1 MEQMEKSTSRFGS
14 WIKNSASVR
23 MIVVGVLTIIL
34 LIPLSFIEDL
44 IFERQANQESVVKE
58 INDKWGTEVLLYGP
72 ILKVPYKTYTKVYK
86 ENSETKE
93 KYIERTAK
101 INYLYLFPEQ
111 LDAKADLLPEVR
123 YRGIYNS
130 VVYKGTMGLKGR
142 FTKPDFALLD
152 INEADVVWS
161 KSKIIVQTS
170 NLKGI
175 NNKVNIVMNNN
186 TYSFLPKYSNTPKQN
201 TYMYAENKNVDM
213 HSLESTYIKTS
224 DLPDSASISFN
235 IDLSF
240 NGSKQLRIIPIG
252 EETTMNVKSNWNS
265 PKFIGSYIP
274 FNSDK
279 VSDSGFDANWKVLN
293 INRGFAQSFINELPD
308 LQEFAFGVNLI
319 IPIDQYQQS
328 MRTAKYGY
336 LVIALTFLV
345 FFLFQNISK
354 VDIHPFQYLMIGVAL
369 TLFYTLL
376 LSISEHSNFLVAYLV
391 AGFSVILLISL
402 YSKSILKKIK
412 FTLFIAASLTAL
424 YSFIYV
430 IIQLENYALL
440 VGSIGLFLILAA
452 VMYASRKIDWGN

>member
-1 MEQMEKSTSRFGS
+1 MEHMEKSTSKFGS

-23 MIVVGVLTIIL
+23 MLVVGVLTLIL
-34 LIPLSFIEDL
+34 LIPLSFIESL
-44 IFERQANQESVVKE
+44 INERQANQENVVKE
-58 INDKWGTEVLLYGP
+58 INEKWGAEVLLYGP

-86 ENSETKE
+86 ENAETKE
-93 KYIERTAK
+93 KYIEKRYK
-101 INYLYLFPEQ
+101 INYLYLFPKQ
-111 LDAKADLLPEVR
+111 LDTKANLAPELR
-123 YRGIYNS
+123 HRGIYNS
-130 VVYKGTMGLKGR
+130 VVYKGTMALKGK
-142 FTKPDFALLD
+142 FVKPDFALLD
-152 INEADVVWS
+152 IIEADVDWA

-186 TYSFLPKYSNTPKQN
+186 TYSFLPKYSNTQTNN
-201 TYMYAENKNVDM
+201 TYMYDENRNVDM
-213 HSLESTYIKTS
+213 HSLESTYIKKS
-224 DLPDSASISFN
+224 DLPDSLDIDFS

-252 EETTMNVKSNWNS
+252 EETTMNIKSDWKT
-265 PKFIGSYIP
+265 PKFIGSYLP

-279 VSDSGFDANWKVLN
+279 VNDNGFDANWKVLN
-293 INRGFAQSFINELPD
+293 INRGFAQTFINELPD

-336 LVIALTFLV
+336 LVISLTFLV
-345 FFLFQNISK
+345 FFLFQSISK

-376 LSISEHSNFLVAYLV
+376 LSISEHSNFFVAYLI
-391 AGFSVILLISL
+391 AGISVILLISL
-402 YSKSILKKIK
+402 YSKSILKKRK
-412 FTLFIAASLTAL
+412 FAMFIAASLTAL
-424 YSFIYV
+424 YTFIYV

-440 VGSIGLFLILAA
+440 AGSIGLFIILAA
-452 VMYASRKIDWGN
+452 VMFASRKIDWRN